1 MTREVDFLSYWPLAN
16 RGYNVR
22 NFVLGLA
29 AKHVR
34 LFEDSIAIGVA
45 ATGG

>member
-1 MTREVDFLSYWPLAN
+1 MTREVDFLPYWSLAD

-22 NFVLGLA
+22 NFDFGLA

-34 LFEDSIAIGVA
+34 LLEDSIAIGVA